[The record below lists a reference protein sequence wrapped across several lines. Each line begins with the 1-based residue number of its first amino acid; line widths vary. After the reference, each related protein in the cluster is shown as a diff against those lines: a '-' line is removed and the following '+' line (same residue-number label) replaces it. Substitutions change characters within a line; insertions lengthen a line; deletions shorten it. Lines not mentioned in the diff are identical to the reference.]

1 MVNLEQVKLLESK
14 VIKAIEY
21 VNQITEENNLLR
33 GKLETYQKRIDELEV
48 VVKRFKEDQ
57 SRIEE
62 GIVSALDR
70 LNQFE
75 TAIES
80 SIAPIVT
87 SAPPKEVFHQEREGP
102 KPPAGNTPVGETGG
116 QSGAAY
122 APAEE
127 EPDDETDDS
136 FIFGSET
143 KETEGLTGDEGADP
157 PGEAVDL
164 GELDIF

>member
-1 MVNLEQVKLLESK
+1 LESK
-14 VIKAIEY
+14 VIKAIDY

-48 VVKRFKEDQ
+48 LIKRFKEDQ
-57 SRIEE
+57 GRIEE

-80 SIAPIVT
+80 SIVPVAA
-87 SAPPKEVFHQEREGP
+87 SEPPKTGFRQEREGA
-102 KPPAGNTPVGETGG
+102 KPPVGNTSAEAAGD
-116 QSGAAY
+116 QAGAAY

-143 KETEGLTGDEGADP
+143 KKTDGLTGDEAEDAS
-157 PGEAVDL
+157 GEVVDL

>member
-1 MVNLEQVKLLESK
+1 LESK
-14 VIKAIEY
+14 VIKAIDY

-48 VVKRFKEDQ
+48 LINRFKEDQ
-57 SRIEE
+57 GRIEE

-80 SIAPIVT
+80 SIAPT
-87 SAPPKEVFHQEREGP
+87 AAAEPSKEGFRPDREGP
-102 KPPAGNTPVGETGG
+102 KPPAGNTPAGAAGG

-122 APAEE
+122 APAEA
-127 EPDDETDDS
+127 EPDDETDDR
-136 FIFGSET
+136 FIFESET
-143 KETEGLTGDEGADP
+143 KETEGLTGDDEADP
-157 PGEAVDL
+157 SGEVVDL

>member
-48 VVKRFKEDQ
+48 LIKRFKEDQ
-57 SRIEE
+57 GRIEE

-80 SIAPIVT
+80 SIAPTAV
-87 SAPPKEVFHQEREGP
+87 SPKDAVRQESEGP
-102 KPPAGNTPVGETGG
+102 KPPAGNTPSGEAGG

-136 FIFGSET
+136 FIFGPET
-143 KETEGLTGDEGADP
+143 KEVEGLAGDETADP